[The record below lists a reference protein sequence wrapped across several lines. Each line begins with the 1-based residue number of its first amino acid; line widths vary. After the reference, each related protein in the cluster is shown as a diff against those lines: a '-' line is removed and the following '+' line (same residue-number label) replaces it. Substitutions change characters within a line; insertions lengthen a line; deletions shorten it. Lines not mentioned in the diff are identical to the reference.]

1 MKIKHYIALAALT
14 MPLAAGAQSIIDFE
28 TTETQGAS
36 HSVFDTWE
44 ASPFR
49 TNKLKGNVE
58 IVNNPYKVVDEITQ
72 AGNTSEKVLAFQRSR
87 YGSNTFGVRV
97 GLNTPI
103 QLTPQTQYVHVKM
116 YTPKTGHIMLFALGR
131 RNDRPDQTEDIV
143 QVEANCIS
151 TVKANKWCDAV
162 FAISSAPGVSI
173 HSLLIAPDVQSTHN
187 LDDDFAVYV
196 DDIEVNNSSTPSI
209 QYGVYPLNFDKTAQ
223 SDRTGN
229 RYTQGITLKS
239 GDGVQTIAVP
249 QKSNRLMYQ
258 DLLASS
264 IKAKAGERVSTSV
277 DYIGGWMHAYVYLDK
292 NNDGKFDLTL
302 NDNGTPGE
310 TSDVMSYSVY
320 QNKNSAGNS
329 ASGNNKNLPDF
340 NIPQG
345 LTPGFYRL
353 RYKIDWDNIDAGG
366 NAGDAQG
373 NNSIKSNG
381 GVIVDTRLNIH
392 GEKVNISRGLSSEG
406 TNGEMLMEDGSTFVK
421 HEIEF
426 GKPYTIKF
434 KPADNFKLGK
444 FTIRH
449 GYNVEKNDS
458 LVNETPQYSDVVI
471 PAFMAK
477 DNTYTIPA
485 EYVDGDIV
493 VTPTFISADNGGATT
508 EKYALNFE
516 KNLKIKRND
525 SQRKFGYL
533 AFSTASN
540 NIKQKINAVDPD
552 LVYLDGTS
560 KKIYVKSGE
569 TITTDIYYN
578 EGKAPYMHAY
588 LYVDLDGDGKFD
600 LSVNPD
606 GTPTLNGSSYG
617 EMLSYTYANGKNSK
631 GQSVGYNDQSADQ
644 WGATNSIPQFS
655 LPAGLPTGAYRGR
668 LKIDWDCTDPAGRYG
683 SNYNSNFI
691 DNNGG
696 HIVDFVFNVVDEYPK
711 VKLDVQTVDGS
722 IVGAGNTG
730 LPEYIMKG
738 QDINVMAVGLDNN
751 YVANAIVVRHGKNLN
766 GKQTI
771 DGVQQWEESTV
782 NLTNGNGIIPGEMVD
797 GDVRLSAVFDN
808 NGSEYN
814 LVFADEFDSEDNSQ
828 PNSQYWSRS
837 TRENPTWKRFCAQT
851 VAGQKK
857 TGWIEDGKLVLK
869 CVKNTFDNELDGNG
883 NKQQMISGAVESSN
897 KVTFTYGKVEGRI
910 KNIGHSGNFPAFWMM
925 PNKATYGGWPY
936 SGEIDIWEQI
946 NADVA
951 AYQTI
956 HTKWANST
964 KDGAECMNK
973 PNDPRKS
980 NNTPAALDEYHTFG
994 LEWTEDILKWFID
1007 GKQVFSYARKTGLSE
1022 SDSKAQWPYDQPFYI
1037 ILNQSVGNGG
1047 WASAPDVN
1055 FEYET
1060 KFDWVRVYQKEG
1072 GDCTAINTAQTS
1084 SDVDIYAYPGKV
1096 RIVSAKPAH
1105 VSIVDL
1111 QGRVVFAQNVQ
1122 GNENVYLPSGVYV
1135 ANGKKVLVP

>member
-49 TNKLKGNVE
+49 TNKLKGNVK

-434 KPADNFKLGK
+434 KPANNFKLGK

-485 EYVDGDIV
+485 EYVDGDII

-508 EKYALNFE
+508 EKYAINFDKDLTINRPKKDRAFKSLSFNTTSSTITQKLNPT
-516 KNLKIKRND
+516 ND
-525 SQRKFGYL
+525 Q
-533 AFSTASN
+533 
-540 NIKQKINAVDPD
+540 
-552 LVYLDGTS
+552 LVYQDFS
-560 KKIYVKSGE
+560 NKNIYVKDGDV
-569 TITTDIYYN
+569 ITTNIGYQPN
-578 EGKAPYMHAY
+578 GSQYMHAY
-588 LYVDLDGDGKFD
+588 LYVDLDGDGTFNT
-600 LSVNPD
+600 SVKAD
-606 GTPTLNGSSYG
+606 GTPAFDG
-617 EMLSYTYANGKNSK
+617 EMLSYTYAKGKNSK
-631 GQSVGYNDQSADQ
+631 GQSVGVNDNAACC
-644 WGATNSIPQFS
+644 WGATNSVPQFS
-655 LPAGLPTGAYRGR
+655 LPAGLPKGQYRAR
-668 LKIDWDCTDPAGRYG
+668 VKVDWDNVDPAGTYG
-683 SNYNSNFI
+683 DNYTSNFI
-691 DNNGG
+691 NNNAGYV
-696 HIVDFVFNVVDEYPK
+696 VDFNFNVVDEYPK

-738 QDINVMAVGLDNN
+738 QDINVMTVGLDNN

-797 GDVRLSAVFDN
+797 GDVRLSAIFDN

-814 LVFADEFDSEDNSQ
+814 LVFADEFDSEDKSQ

-851 VAGQKK
+851 VAGQEK

-869 CVKNTFDNELDGNG
+869 CVKNTFNDELDGNG

-951 AYQTI
+951 AFQTI
-956 HTKWANST
+956 HTKWANS
-964 KDGAECMNK
+964 KNDGPECMNK

-1037 ILNQSVGNGG
+1037 ILNQSVGNGN
-1047 WASAPDVN
+1047 WAANPDVN

>member
-44 ASPFR
+44 DSPFR

-97 GLNTPI
+97 GLKTPI
-103 QLTPQTQYVHVKM
+103 QLTPQTQYIHVKM

-471 PAFMAK
+471 PAYMAK

-493 VTPTFISADNGGATT
+493 ITPTFISADNGGATT
-508 EKYALNFE
+508 EKYAINFD
-516 KNLKIKRND
+516 KDLTINRPSKDRAFKSLSFNTTSSTITQKLTPTND
-525 SQRKFGYL
+525 Q
-533 AFSTASN
+533 
-540 NIKQKINAVDPD
+540 
-552 LVYLDGTS
+552 LVYQDFS
-560 KKIYVKSGE
+560 NKNIYVKDGDV
-569 TITTDIYYN
+569 ITTNIGYKPN
-578 EGKAPYMHAY
+578 GKQYMHAY
-588 LYVDLDGDGKFD
+588 LYVDLDGDGTFNT
-600 LSVNPD
+600 SVKAD
-606 GTPTLNGSSYG
+606 GTPAFDG
-617 EMLSYTYANGKNSK
+617 EMLSYTYAKGKNSK
-631 GQSVGYNDQSADQ
+631 GQSVGVNDNAVCC
-644 WGATNSIPQFS
+644 WGATNSVPQFS
-655 LPAGLPTGAYRGR
+655 LPAGLPKGQYRAR
-668 LKIDWDCTDPAGRYG
+668 VKIDWDNVDPAGTYG
-683 SNYNSNFI
+683 DNYTSNFI
-691 DNNGG
+691 NNNAGYV
-696 HIVDFVFNVVDEYPK
+696 VDFNFNVVDEYPK

-751 YVANAIVVRHGKNLN
+751 YVTNAIVVRHGKNLN

-797 GDVRLSAVFDN
+797 GDVRLSAIFDN

-814 LVFADEFDSEDNSQ
+814 LVFADEFDSEDKSQ

-851 VAGQKK
+851 VAGQEK

-869 CVKNTFDNELDGNG
+869 CVKNTFNDELDGNG

-951 AYQTI
+951 AFQTI
-956 HTKWANST
+956 HTKWANS
-964 KDGAECMNK
+964 KNDGADCMNK

-1047 WASAPDVN
+1047 WAANPDVN

>member
-44 ASPFR
+44 DSPFR
-49 TNKLKGNVE
+49 TNKLKGNVK

-97 GLNTPI
+97 GLKTPI

-239 GDGVQTIAVP
+239 GDGEQTIAVP

-264 IKAKAGERVSTSV
+264 IKAKAGERVSASV

-471 PAFMAK
+471 PAYMAK

-485 EYVDGDIV
+485 EYMDGDIV
-493 VTPTFISADNGGATT
+493 ITPTFISADNGGAIT
-508 EKYALNFE
+508 EKYAINFDKDLTINRPSKDRAFNSLSFNTTSSTITQKLNPT
-516 KNLKIKRND
+516 ND
-525 SQRKFGYL
+525 Q
-533 AFSTASN
+533 
-540 NIKQKINAVDPD
+540 
-552 LVYLDGTS
+552 LVYQDFS
-560 KKIYVKSGE
+560 NKNIYVKDGDV
-569 TITTDIYYN
+569 ITTNIGYKPN
-578 EGKAPYMHAY
+578 GKQYMHAY
-588 LYVDLDGDGKFD
+588 LYVDLDGDGTFNT
-600 LSVNPD
+600 SVKAD
-606 GTPTLNGSSYG
+606 GTPAFDG

-631 GQSVGYNDQSADQ
+631 GQSVGVNDNAVCC
-644 WGATNSIPQFS
+644 WGATNSVPQFS
-655 LPAGLPTGAYRGR
+655 LPAGLPKGQYRAR
-668 LKIDWDCTDPAGRYG
+668 VKIDWDNVDPAGTYG
-683 SNYNSNFI
+683 KNYTGNFI
-691 DNNGG
+691 NNNAGYV
-696 HIVDFVFNVVDEYPK
+696 VDFNFNVVDEYPK

-766 GKQTI
+766 GEQTI

-797 GDVRLSAVFDN
+797 GDVRLSATFDN

-814 LVFADEFDSEDNSQ
+814 LVFADEFDSEDKSQ

-851 VAGQKK
+851 VAGQEK

-951 AYQTI
+951 AFQTI
-956 HTKWANST
+956 HTKWANS
-964 KDGAECMNK
+964 KNDGADCMNK

-1047 WASAPDVN
+1047 WAASPDVN

>member
-1 MKIKHYIALAALT
+1 MKIKQYIALAALT
-14 MPLAAGAQSIIDFE
+14 MPLAASAQSNEINFE
-28 TTETQGAS
+28 SETGYTS
-36 HSVFDTWE
+36 IGVFDTWE
-44 ASPFR
+44 NSPFR
-49 TNKLKGNVE
+49 TGKLTGNV
-58 IVNNPYKVVDEITQ
+58 KVVTNPNKAADEL
-72 AGNTSEKVLAFQRSR
+72 AGEVNPSEKALAFQRSR
-87 YGSNTFGVRV
+87 FGSNTFGVRV
-97 GLNTPI
+97 NLSEPI
-103 QLTPQTQYVHVKM
+103 ALSQNEKYVHVMMLK
-116 YTPKTGHIMLFALGR
+116 PKAGRVMCFALGSR
-131 RNDRPDQTEDIV
+131 ADRPWQSKEVV
-143 QVEANCIS
+143 QVEASSITKVGS
-151 TVKANKWCDAV
+151 DSKWYDAV
-162 FAISSAPGVSI
+162 FALTGANGVNV
-173 HSLLIAPDVQSTHN
+173 HSLVFAPEVESQHDATQ
-187 LDDDFAVYV
+187 DYV
-196 DDIEVNNSSTPSI
+196 AYIDNIVVNNSPTARVT
-209 QYGVYPLNFDKTAQ
+209 YEAYPTNFAKTEKLSR
-223 SDRTGN
+223 SDR
-229 RYTQGITLKS
+229 YTRNVYMKS
-239 GDGVQTIAVP
+239 KDGKQTIAVS
-249 QKSNRLMYQ
+249 QQSDKLIFQDRL
-258 DLLASS
+258 SS
-264 IKAKAGERVSTSV
+264 QMKAKAGEEVAV
-277 DYIGGWMHAYVYLDK
+277 NIGFNGTWMNAYVYLDR
-292 NNDGKFDLTL
+292 NQDGKFNCNL
-302 NDNGTPGE
+302 NDNGTPTNE
-310 TSDVMSYSVY
+310 SDVMSYSNY
-320 QNKNSAGNS
+320 KNKNSKGNQNGS
-329 ASGNNKNLPDF
+329 ADTRTLPNFTIPANLK
-340 NIPQG
+340 
-345 LTPGFYRL
+345 PGFYRL
-353 RYKIDWDNIDAGG
+353 RYKIDWDYIDAAGNPGNEQGG
-366 NAGDAQG
+366 NT
-373 NNSIKSNG
+373 IKGNG
-381 GVIVDTRLNIH
+381 GVVVDTRLNVHADEITLT
-392 GEKVNISRGLSSEG
+392 RGQSEAG
-406 TNGEMLMEDGSTFVK
+406 TNGEVALADSTTAVNGQK
-421 HEIEF
+421 LPF
-426 GKPYTIKF
+426 GKPITIKF
-434 KPADNFKLGK
+434 RPAAGFKLGA

-449 GYNVEKNDS
+449 GYDLKGDS
-458 LVNETPQYSDVVI
+458 LNHETPQYMDVVY
-471 PAFMAK
+471 PAYMAK
-477 DNTYTIPA
+477 NNTFTIPA
-485 EYVDGDIV
+485 ELVDGDV
-493 VTPTFISADNGGATT
+493 QVTPTFLSTESGGATT
-508 EKYALNFE
+508 EKYAINFD
-516 KNLKIKRND
+516 KNLTINRPSKDRAFKSLSFNTTSSTITQKLNPTND
-525 SQRKFGYL
+525 Q
-533 AFSTASN
+533 
-540 NIKQKINAVDPD
+540 
-552 LVYLDGTS
+552 LVYQDFS
-560 KKIYVKSGE
+560 NKNIYVKDGDV
-569 TITTDIYYN
+569 ITTNIGYKPN
-578 EGKAPYMHAY
+578 GKQYMHAY
-588 LYVDLDGDGKFD
+588 LYVDLDGDGTFNT
-600 LSVNPD
+600 SVKAD
-606 GTPTLNGSSYG
+606 GTPAFDG

-631 GQSVGYNDQSADQ
+631 GQSVGVNDNAVCC
-644 WGATNSIPQFS
+644 WGATNSVPQFS
-655 LPAGLPTGAYRGR
+655 LPAGLPKGQYRAR
-668 LKIDWDCTDPAGRYG
+668 VKIDWDNVDPAGTYG
-683 SNYNSNFI
+683 DNYTSNFI
-691 DNNGG
+691 NNNAGYV
-696 HIVDFVFNVVDEYPK
+696 VDFNFNVVDEYPK

-797 GDVRLSAVFDN
+797 GDVRLSATFDN

-814 LVFADEFDSEDNSQ
+814 LVFADEFDSEDKSQ

-851 VAGQKK
+851 VAGQEK

-956 HTKWANST
+956 HTKWANS
-964 KDGAECMNK
+964 KNDGADCMNK

-1047 WASAPDVN
+1047 WAATPDVN

>member
-44 ASPFR
+44 DSPFR
-49 TNKLKGNVE
+49 TNKLKGNVK

-97 GLNTPI
+97 GLKTPI

-239 GDGVQTIAVP
+239 GDGEQTIAVP

-264 IKAKAGERVSTSV
+264 IKAKAGERVSASV

-471 PAFMAK
+471 PAYMAK

-493 VTPTFISADNGGATT
+493 ITPTFISADNGGATT
-508 EKYALNFE
+508 EKYAINFDKDLTINRPSKDRAFNSLSFNTTSSTITQKLNPT
-516 KNLKIKRND
+516 ND
-525 SQRKFGYL
+525 Q
-533 AFSTASN
+533 
-540 NIKQKINAVDPD
+540 
-552 LVYLDGTS
+552 LVYQDFS
-560 KKIYVKSGE
+560 NKNIYVKDGDV
-569 TITTDIYYN
+569 ITTNIGYKPN
-578 EGKAPYMHAY
+578 GKQYMHAY
-588 LYVDLDGDGKFD
+588 LYVDLDGDGTFNT
-600 LSVNPD
+600 SVKAD
-606 GTPTLNGSSYG
+606 GTPAFDG

-631 GQSVGYNDQSADQ
+631 GQSVGVNDNAVCC
-644 WGATNSIPQFS
+644 WGATNSVPQFS
-655 LPAGLPTGAYRGR
+655 LPAGLPKGQYRAR
-668 LKIDWDCTDPAGRYG
+668 VKIDWDNVDPAGTYG
-683 SNYNSNFI
+683 KNYTGNFI
-691 DNNGG
+691 NNNAGYV
-696 HIVDFVFNVVDEYPK
+696 VDFNFNVVDEYPK

-766 GKQTI
+766 GEQTI

-797 GDVRLSAVFDN
+797 GDVRLSATFDN

-814 LVFADEFDSEDNSQ
+814 LVFADEFDSEDKSQ

-851 VAGQKK
+851 VAGQEK

-951 AYQTI
+951 AFQTI
-956 HTKWANST
+956 HTKWANS
-964 KDGAECMNK
+964 KNDGADCMNK

-1047 WASAPDVN
+1047 WAASPDVN

>member
-44 ASPFR
+44 DSPFR

-97 GLNTPI
+97 GLKTPI

-173 HSLLIAPDVQSTHN
+173 HSLLIAPDVQSTHD

-239 GDGVQTIAVP
+239 GDGEQTIAVP

-471 PAFMAK
+471 PAYMAK

-493 VTPTFISADNGGATT
+493 ITPTFISADNGGATT
-508 EKYALNFE
+508 EKYAINFDKDLTINRPSKDRAFKSLSFNTTSSTITQKLNPT
-516 KNLKIKRND
+516 ND
-525 SQRKFGYL
+525 Q
-533 AFSTASN
+533 
-540 NIKQKINAVDPD
+540 
-552 LVYLDGTS
+552 LVYQDFS
-560 KKIYVKSGE
+560 NKNIYVKDGDV
-569 TITTDIYYN
+569 ITTNIGYKPN
-578 EGKAPYMHAY
+578 GKQYMHAY
-588 LYVDLDGDGKFD
+588 LYVDLDGDGTFNT
-600 LSVNPD
+600 SVKAD
-606 GTPTLNGSSYG
+606 GTPAFDG

-631 GQSVGYNDQSADQ
+631 GQSVGVNDNAVCC
-644 WGATNSIPQFS
+644 WGATNSVPQFS
-655 LPAGLPTGAYRGR
+655 LPAGLPKGQYRAR
-668 LKIDWDCTDPAGRYG
+668 VKIDWDNVDPAGTYG
-683 SNYNSNFI
+683 DNYTGNFI
-691 DNNGG
+691 NNNAGYV
-696 HIVDFVFNVVDEYPK
+696 VDFNFNVVDEYPK

-766 GKQTI
+766 GEQTI

-797 GDVRLSAVFDN
+797 GDVRLSAIFDN

-814 LVFADEFDSEDNSQ
+814 LVFADEFDSEDKSQ

-851 VAGQKK
+851 VAGQEK

-946 NADVA
+946 DAGDA
-951 AYQTI
+951 AFQTI
-956 HTKWANST
+956 HTKWANS
-964 KDGAECMNK
+964 KNDGADCMNK

-1047 WASAPDVN
+1047 WAKSPDVN

>member
-44 ASPFR
+44 DSPFR
-49 TNKLKGNVE
+49 TNKLKGNVK

-97 GLNTPI
+97 GLKTPI
-103 QLTPQTQYVHVKM
+103 RLTPQTQYVHVKM

-131 RNDRPDQTEDIV
+131 RDDRPDQTEDIV

-151 TVKANKWCDAV
+151 TLKANKWCDAV

-173 HSLLIAPDVQSTHN
+173 HSLLIAPDVQSTHDLN
-187 LDDDFAVYV
+187 DDFAVYV

-209 QYGVYPLNFDKTAQ
+209 QYGVYPLNFEKTAQ
-223 SDRTGN
+223 SDRTGS
-229 RYTQGITLKS
+229 RYTQGIKLKS
-239 GDGVQTIAVP
+239 GDGEQTIAVP

-264 IKAKAGERVSTSV
+264 IKAKAGERVSASV

-434 KPADNFKLGK
+434 KPANNFKLGK

-471 PAFMAK
+471 PAYMAK

-493 VTPTFISADNGGATT
+493 ITPTFISADNGGATT
-508 EKYALNFE
+508 EKYAINFDKDLTINRPSKDRAFKSLSFNTTSSTITQKLNPT
-516 KNLKIKRND
+516 ND
-525 SQRKFGYL
+525 Q
-533 AFSTASN
+533 
-540 NIKQKINAVDPD
+540 
-552 LVYLDGTS
+552 LVYQDFS
-560 KKIYVKSGE
+560 NKNIYVKDGDV
-569 TITTDIYYN
+569 ITTNIGYQPN
-578 EGKAPYMHAY
+578 GSQYMHAY
-588 LYVDLDGDGKFD
+588 LYVDLDGDGTFNT
-600 LSVNPD
+600 SVKAD
-606 GTPTLNGSSYG
+606 GTPAFDG

-631 GQSVGYNDQSADQ
+631 GQSVGVNDNAVCC
-644 WGATNSIPQFS
+644 WGATNSVPQFS
-655 LPAGLPTGAYRGR
+655 LPAGLPKGQYRAR
-668 LKIDWDCTDPAGRYG
+668 VKIDWDNVDPAGTYG
-683 SNYNSNFI
+683 KNYTGNFI
-691 DNNGG
+691 NNNAGYV
-696 HIVDFVFNVVDEYPK
+696 VDFNFNVVDEYPK
-711 VKLDVQTVDGS
+711 VELDVQTVDGS

-797 GDVRLSAVFDN
+797 GDVRLSATFDN

-814 LVFADEFDSEDNSQ
+814 LVFADEFDSEDKSQ

-851 VAGQKK
+851 VAGQEK

-951 AYQTI
+951 AFQTI
-956 HTKWANST
+956 HTKWANS
-964 KDGAECMNK
+964 KNDGADCMNK

-1047 WASAPDVN
+1047 WAATPDVN

>member
-1 MKIKHYIALAALT
+1 
-14 MPLAAGAQSIIDFE
+14 
-28 TTETQGAS
+28 
-36 HSVFDTWE
+36 
-44 ASPFR
+44 
-49 TNKLKGNVE
+49 
-58 IVNNPYKVVDEITQ
+58 
-72 AGNTSEKVLAFQRSR
+72 
-87 YGSNTFGVRV
+87 
-97 GLNTPI
+97 
-103 QLTPQTQYVHVKM
+103 
-116 YTPKTGHIMLFALGR
+116 MLFALGR

-239 GDGVQTIAVP
+239 GDGEQTIAVP

-264 IKAKAGERVSTSV
+264 IKAKAGERVSASV

-471 PAFMAK
+471 PAYMAK

-493 VTPTFISADNGGATT
+493 ITPTFISADNGGATT
-508 EKYALNFE
+508 EKYAINFDKDLTINRPSKDRAFNSLSFNTTSSTITQKLNPT
-516 KNLKIKRND
+516 ND
-525 SQRKFGYL
+525 Q
-533 AFSTASN
+533 
-540 NIKQKINAVDPD
+540 
-552 LVYLDGTS
+552 LVYQDFS
-560 KKIYVKSGE
+560 NKNIYVKDGDV
-569 TITTDIYYN
+569 ITTNIGYKPN
-578 EGKAPYMHAY
+578 GKQYMHAY
-588 LYVDLDGDGKFD
+588 LYVDLDGDGTFNT
-600 LSVNPD
+600 SVKAD
-606 GTPTLNGSSYG
+606 GTPAFDG

-631 GQSVGYNDQSADQ
+631 GQSVGVNDNAVCC
-644 WGATNSIPQFS
+644 WGATNSVPQFS
-655 LPAGLPTGAYRGR
+655 LPAGLPKGQYRAR
-668 LKIDWDCTDPAGRYG
+668 VKIDWDNVDPAGTYG
-683 SNYNSNFI
+683 KNYTGNFI
-691 DNNGG
+691 NNNAGYV
-696 HIVDFVFNVVDEYPK
+696 VDFNFNVVDEYPK

-766 GKQTI
+766 GEQTI

-797 GDVRLSAVFDN
+797 GDVRLSATFDN

-814 LVFADEFDSEDNSQ
+814 LVFADEFDSEDKSQ

-851 VAGQKK
+851 VAGQEK

-951 AYQTI
+951 AFQTI
-956 HTKWANST
+956 HTKWANS
-964 KDGAECMNK
+964 KNDGADCMNK

-1047 WASAPDVN
+1047 WAASPDVN

>member
-44 ASPFR
+44 DSPFR
-49 TNKLKGNVE
+49 TNKLKGNVK

-97 GLNTPI
+97 GLKTPI
-103 QLTPQTQYVHVKM
+103 RLTPQTQYVHVKM

-131 RNDRPDQTEDIV
+131 RDDRPDQTEDIV

-151 TVKANKWCDAV
+151 TLKANKWCDAV

-173 HSLLIAPDVQSTHN
+173 HSLLIAPDVQSTHDLN
-187 LDDDFAVYV
+187 DDFAVYV

-209 QYGVYPLNFDKTAQ
+209 QYGVYPLNFEKTAQ
-223 SDRTGN
+223 SDRTGS
-229 RYTQGITLKS
+229 RYTQGIKLKS
-239 GDGVQTIAVP
+239 GDGEQTIAVP

-264 IKAKAGERVSTSV
+264 IKAKAGERVSASV

-434 KPADNFKLGK
+434 KPANNFKLGK

-471 PAFMAK
+471 PAYMAK

-493 VTPTFISADNGGATT
+493 ITPTFISADNGGATT
-508 EKYALNFE
+508 EKYAINFDKDLTINRPSKDRAFKSLSFNTTSSTITQKLNPT
-516 KNLKIKRND
+516 ND
-525 SQRKFGYL
+525 Q
-533 AFSTASN
+533 
-540 NIKQKINAVDPD
+540 
-552 LVYLDGTS
+552 LVYQDFS
-560 KKIYVKSGE
+560 NKNIYVKDGDV
-569 TITTDIYYN
+569 ITTNIGYQPN
-578 EGKAPYMHAY
+578 GSQYMHAY
-588 LYVDLDGDGKFD
+588 LYVDLDGDGTFNT
-600 LSVNPD
+600 SVKAD
-606 GTPTLNGSSYG
+606 GTPAFDG

-631 GQSVGYNDQSADQ
+631 GQSVGVNDNAVCC
-644 WGATNSIPQFS
+644 WGATNSVPQFS
-655 LPAGLPTGAYRGR
+655 LPAGLPKGQYRAR
-668 LKIDWDCTDPAGRYG
+668 VKIDWDNVDPAGTYG
-683 SNYNSNFI
+683 KNYTGNFI
-691 DNNGG
+691 NNNAGYV
-696 HIVDFVFNVVDEYPK
+696 VDFNFNVVDEYPK

-797 GDVRLSAVFDN
+797 GDVRLSATFDN

-814 LVFADEFDSEDNSQ
+814 LVFADEFDSEDKSQ

-851 VAGQKK
+851 VAGQEK

-869 CVKNTFDNELDGNG
+869 CVKNTFGNELDGNG

-951 AYQTI
+951 AFQTI
-956 HTKWANST
+956 HTKWANS
-964 KDGAECMNK
+964 KNDGADCMNK

-1047 WASAPDVN
+1047 WAATPDVN

>member
-44 ASPFR
+44 DSPFR
-49 TNKLKGNVE
+49 TNKLKGNVK

-97 GLNTPI
+97 GLKTPI

-209 QYGVYPLNFDKTAQ
+209 QYGVYPLNFEKTLQ
-223 SDRTGN
+223 SDRTGE
-229 RYTQGITLKS
+229 RYTQGIKLKS
-239 GDGVQTIAVP
+239 GDGEQTIAVP

-264 IKAKAGERVSTSV
+264 IKAKAGERVSASV

-320 QNKNSAGNS
+320 QNKNSAGNN

-392 GEKVNISRGLSSEG
+392 GEKVNISRGLSNEG

-434 KPADNFKLGK
+434 KPANNFKLGK

-471 PAFMAK
+471 PAYMAK

-493 VTPTFISADNGGATT
+493 ITPTFISADNGGATT
-508 EKYALNFE
+508 EKYAINFDKDLTINRPSKDRAFNSLSFNTTSSTITQKLNPT
-516 KNLKIKRND
+516 ND
-525 SQRKFGYL
+525 Q
-533 AFSTASN
+533 
-540 NIKQKINAVDPD
+540 
-552 LVYLDGTS
+552 LVYQDFS
-560 KKIYVKSGE
+560 NKNIYVKDGDV
-569 TITTDIYYN
+569 ITTNIGYKPN
-578 EGKAPYMHAY
+578 GNQYMHAY
-588 LYVDLDGDGKFD
+588 LYVDLDGDGTFNT
-600 LSVNPD
+600 SVKAD
-606 GTPTLNGSSYG
+606 GTPAFDG

-631 GQSVGYNDQSADQ
+631 GQSVGVNDKAVCC
-644 WGATNSIPQFS
+644 WGATNSVPQFS
-655 LPAGLPTGAYRGR
+655 LPAGLPKGQYRAR
-668 LKIDWDCTDPAGRYG
+668 VKIDWDNVDPAGTYG
-683 SNYNSNFI
+683 KNYTGNFI
-691 DNNGG
+691 NNNAGYV
-696 HIVDFVFNVVDEYPK
+696 VDFNFNVVDEYPK

-814 LVFADEFDSEDNSQ
+814 LVFADEFDSEDKSQ

-851 VAGQKK
+851 VAGQEK

-956 HTKWANST
+956 HTKWANS
-964 KDGAECMNK
+964 KNDGADCMNK

-1084 SDVDIYAYPGKV
+1084 SNVDIYAYPGKI

-1122 GNENVYLPSGVYV
+1122 GNENVYLASGVYV

>member
-44 ASPFR
+44 DSPFR

-239 GDGVQTIAVP
+239 GDGEQTIAVP

-320 QNKNSAGNS
+320 NKKNSAGNS

-471 PAFMAK
+471 PAYMAK

-493 VTPTFISADNGGATT
+493 ITPTFISADNGGATT
-508 EKYALNFE
+508 EKYAINFD
-516 KNLKIKRND
+516 KNLTINRPSKDRAFKSLSFNTTSSTITQKLNPTND
-525 SQRKFGYL
+525 Q
-533 AFSTASN
+533 
-540 NIKQKINAVDPD
+540 
-552 LVYLDGTS
+552 LVYQDFS
-560 KKIYVKSGE
+560 NKNIYVKDGDV
-569 TITTDIYYN
+569 ITTNIGYKPN
-578 EGKAPYMHAY
+578 GKQYMHAY
-588 LYVDLDGDGKFD
+588 LYVDLDGDGTFNT
-600 LSVNPD
+600 SVKAD
-606 GTPTLNGSSYG
+606 GTPAFDG

-631 GQSVGYNDQSADQ
+631 GQSVGVNDNAVCC
-644 WGATNSIPQFS
+644 WGATNSVPQFS
-655 LPAGLPTGAYRGR
+655 LPAGLPKGQYRAR
-668 LKIDWDCTDPAGRYG
+668 VKIDWDNVDPAGTYG
-683 SNYNSNFI
+683 KNYTGNFI
-691 DNNGG
+691 NNNAGYV
-696 HIVDFVFNVVDEYPK
+696 VDFNFNVVDEYPK

-771 DGVQQWEESTV
+771 DGEQQWEESTV
-782 NLTNGNGIIPGEMVD
+782 KLTNGNGIIPGEMVD
-797 GDVRLSAVFDN
+797 GDVRLSAIFDN

-814 LVFADEFDSEDNSQ
+814 LVFADEFDSEDKSQ

-851 VAGQKK
+851 VAGQEK

-869 CVKNTFDNELDGNG
+869 CVKNTFNDELDGNG

-951 AYQTI
+951 AFQTI
-956 HTKWANST
+956 HTKWANS
-964 KDGAECMNK
+964 KNDGADCMNK

-1047 WASAPDVN
+1047 WAKSPDVN

-1084 SDVDIYAYPGKV
+1084 SDVDIYAYPGKI

>member
-14 MPLAAGAQSIIDFE
+14 IPLATSAQSTVIDFE

-36 HSVFDTWE
+36 LGVFDTWE
-44 ASPFR
+44 DSPFR
-49 TNKLKGNVE
+49 KGKLEGNVKV
-58 IVNNPYKVVDEITQ
+58 INNPYKVVDDITND
-72 AGNTSEKVLAFQRSR
+72 GNISEKVLAFQRSR
-87 YGSNTFGVRV
+87 FGSNTFGVRV
-97 GLNTPI
+97 GLPTPI
-103 QLTPQTQYVHVKM
+103 KLTPKVQYVHVKM
-116 YTPKTGHIMLFALGR
+116 YTPKTGHIMLFALGSR
-131 RNDRPDQTEDIV
+131 DDRPEQSKDVV

-151 TVKANKWCDAV
+151 SVKAEKWCDAV

-173 HSLLIAPDVQSTHN
+173 HSLLIAPDVQSTHD
-187 LDDDFAVYV
+187 LDEDYAVYI
-196 DDIEVNNSSTPSI
+196 DDIEINSSSMPNI
-209 QYGVYPLNFDKTAQ
+209 QYGVYPLNFDKSEQ
-223 SDRTGN
+223 SGRTGN
-229 RYTQGITLKS
+229 RYTQGITLKTA
-239 GDGVQTIAVP
+239 DGNQTIAVA
-249 QKSNRLMYQ
+249 QKTNKLMYQ

-264 IKAKAGERVSTSV
+264 IKAKAGESATASI

-302 NDNGTPGE
+302 NEDGTPGAE
-310 TSDVMSYSVY
+310 SDIMSYSVY
-320 QNKNSAGNS
+320 QGKNSAGNA
-329 ASGNNKNLPDF
+329 ASGNNKNLPAF
-340 NIPQG
+340 NIPSN

-381 GVIVDTRLNIH
+381 GVIVDTRLNVH

-406 TNGEMLMEDGSTFVK
+406 TNGEMTKLDGSKFEK

-426 GKPYTIKF
+426 GKPYTVKF

-449 GYNVEKNDS
+449 GYNVEGKDS
-458 LVNETPQYSDVVI
+458 LINETPQYTDVVI
-471 PAFMAK
+471 PAYMAK

-493 VTPTFISADNGGATT
+493 ITPTFVSVDNSETT
-508 EKYALNFE
+508 EKYAVNFP
-516 KNLKIKRND
+516 KNLKINRSD

-540 NIKQKINAVDPD
+540 NTKQKINAVDPD
-552 LVYLDGTS
+552 LIYLDGTS

-569 TITTDIYYN
+569 AITTDIYYN
-578 EGKAPYMHAY
+578 DGKAPYMHAY

-600 LSVNPD
+600 LSVNAD
-606 GTPTLNGSSYG
+606 GTPAFNG

-631 GQSVGYNDQSADQ
+631 GQNVGYNDQSADQ
-644 WGATNSIPQFS
+644 WGATNSMPQFS

-683 SNYNSNFI
+683 SKYDSNFI

-711 VKLDVQTVDGS
+711 VKLDVQTTDGS

-730 LPEYIMKG
+730 LPEYIMEG
-738 QDINVMAVGLDNN
+738 QDIDVKAVGLDEN
-751 YVANAIVVRHGKNLN
+751 YTTTGITVRHGKNLN
-766 GKQTI
+766 GEQTVN
-771 DGVQQWEESTV
+771 GEKQWEEYTAEVTDGSCT
-782 NLTNGNGIIPGEMVD
+782 ISGEKVD
-797 GDVRLSAVFDN
+797 GDVRLTAVFKN
-808 NGSEYN
+808 NGSSPYK
-814 LVFADEFDSEDNSQ
+814 LVFADEFNTEDGSQ
-828 PNSQYWSRS
+828 PDSHFWTRS
-837 TRENPTWKRFCAQT
+837 SRENPTWKRFCAQT

-869 CVKNTFDNELDGNG
+869 CVKNTFDDELDGNK
-883 NKQQMISGAVESSN
+883 NKQQMISGAIESSD
-897 KVTFTYGKVEGRI
+897 KVTFTYGKVEGRV

-946 NADVA
+946 DA
-951 AYQTI
+951 ANTTYHTI

-964 KDGAECMNK
+964 KDGSECMNK
-973 PNDPRKS
+973 GNDPQKS
-980 NNTPAALDEYHTFG
+980 GTSTAALDEYHTYG
-994 LEWTEDILKWFID
+994 LEWTEDILKWFVD
-1007 GKQVFSYARKTGLSE
+1007 GKQVFSYARKTDLTG
-1022 SDSKAQWPYDQPFYI
+1022 DNATAQWPYNKPFYI

-1047 WASAPDVN
+1047 WAAAPDVN

-1072 GDCTAINTAQTS
+1072 GDIATGINHAQAN

-1096 RIVSAKPAH
+1096 RIVSAKAAH
-1105 VSIVDL
+1105 VSIVDM
-1111 QGRVVFAQNVQ
+1111 QGRTVFAQTVQ

>member
-44 ASPFR
+44 DSPFR
-49 TNKLKGNVE
+49 TNKLKGNVK

-97 GLNTPI
+97 GLKTPI

-239 GDGVQTIAVP
+239 GDGEQTIAVP

-264 IKAKAGERVSTSV
+264 IKAKAGERVSASV

-471 PAFMAK
+471 PAYMAK

-485 EYVDGDIV
+485 EYMDGDIV
-493 VTPTFISADNGGATT
+493 ITPTFISADNGGATT
-508 EKYALNFE
+508 EKYAINFDKDLTINRPSKDRAFNSLSFNTTSSTITQKLNPT
-516 KNLKIKRND
+516 ND
-525 SQRKFGYL
+525 Q
-533 AFSTASN
+533 
-540 NIKQKINAVDPD
+540 
-552 LVYLDGTS
+552 LVYQDFS
-560 KKIYVKSGE
+560 NKNIYVKDGDV
-569 TITTDIYYN
+569 ITTNIGYKPN
-578 EGKAPYMHAY
+578 GKQYMHAY
-588 LYVDLDGDGKFD
+588 LYVDLDGDGTFNT
-600 LSVNPD
+600 SVKAD
-606 GTPTLNGSSYG
+606 GTPAFDG

-631 GQSVGYNDQSADQ
+631 GQSVGVNDNAVCC
-644 WGATNSIPQFS
+644 WGATNSVPQFS
-655 LPAGLPTGAYRGR
+655 LPAGLPKGQYRAR
-668 LKIDWDCTDPAGRYG
+668 VKIDWDNVDPAGTYG
-683 SNYNSNFI
+683 KNYTGNFI
-691 DNNGG
+691 NNNAGYV
-696 HIVDFVFNVVDEYPK
+696 VDFNFNVVDEYPK

-766 GKQTI
+766 GEQTI

-797 GDVRLSAVFDN
+797 GDVRLSATFDN

-814 LVFADEFDSEDNSQ
+814 LVFADEFDSEDKSQ

-851 VAGQKK
+851 VAGQEK

-951 AYQTI
+951 AFQTI
-956 HTKWANST
+956 HTKWANS
-964 KDGAECMNK
+964 KNDGADCMNK

-1047 WASAPDVN
+1047 WAASPDVN

>member
-44 ASPFR
+44 NSPFR
-49 TNKLKGNVE
+49 TNKLKGNVK

-97 GLNTPI
+97 GLKTPI
-103 QLTPQTQYVHVKM
+103 RLTPQTQYVHVKM

-196 DDIEVNNSSTPSI
+196 DDIEVNNSSAPSI

-223 SDRTGN
+223 SDRTGS
-229 RYTQGITLKS
+229 RYTQGIKLKS
-239 GDGVQTIAVP
+239 GDGEQTIAVP

-264 IKAKAGERVSTSV
+264 IKAKAGERVSASV

-329 ASGNNKNLPDF
+329 ASGNNNNLPDF

-434 KPADNFKLGK
+434 KPANNFKLGK

-471 PAFMAK
+471 PAYMAK

-493 VTPTFISADNGGATT
+493 ITPTFISADNGGATT
-508 EKYALNFE
+508 EKYAINFDKDLTINRPKKDRAFKSLSFNTTSSTITQKLNPT
-516 KNLKIKRND
+516 ND
-525 SQRKFGYL
+525 Q
-533 AFSTASN
+533 
-540 NIKQKINAVDPD
+540 
-552 LVYLDGTS
+552 LVYQDFS
-560 KKIYVKSGE
+560 NKNIYVKDGDV
-569 TITTDIYYN
+569 ITTNIGYQPN
-578 EGKAPYMHAY
+578 GSQYMHAY
-588 LYVDLDGDGKFD
+588 LYVDLDGDGTFNT
-600 LSVNPD
+600 SVKAD
-606 GTPTLNGSSYG
+606 GTPAFDG

-631 GQSVGYNDQSADQ
+631 GQSVGVNDNAVCC
-644 WGATNSIPQFS
+644 WGATNSVPQFS
-655 LPAGLPTGAYRGR
+655 LPAGLPKGQYRAR
-668 LKIDWDCTDPAGRYG
+668 VKVDWDNVDPAGTYG
-683 SNYNSNFI
+683 KNYNSNFI
-691 DNNGG
+691 NDNAGYV
-696 HIVDFVFNVVDEYPK
+696 VDFNFNVVDEYPK

-766 GKQTI
+766 GEQTI

-814 LVFADEFDSEDNSQ
+814 LVFADEFDSEDKSQ

-851 VAGQKK
+851 VAGQEK

-883 NKQQMISGAVESSN
+883 NKQQMISGAIESSN

-951 AYQTI
+951 AFQTI
-956 HTKWANST
+956 HTKWANS
-964 KDGAECMNK
+964 KNDGADCMNK

-1047 WASAPDVN
+1047 WAASPDVN

>member
-44 ASPFR
+44 DSPFR
-49 TNKLKGNVE
+49 TNKLKGNVK

-471 PAFMAK
+471 PAYMAK

-493 VTPTFISADNGGATT
+493 ITPTFISADNGGATT
-508 EKYALNFE
+508 EKYAINFD
-516 KNLKIKRND
+516 KNLTINRPSKDRAFKSLSFNTTSSTITQKLNPTND
-525 SQRKFGYL
+525 Q
-533 AFSTASN
+533 
-540 NIKQKINAVDPD
+540 
-552 LVYLDGTS
+552 LVYQDFS
-560 KKIYVKSGE
+560 NKNIYVKDGDV
-569 TITTDIYYN
+569 ITTNIGYKPN
-578 EGKAPYMHAY
+578 GNQYMHAY
-588 LYVDLDGDGKFD
+588 LYVDLDGDGTFNT
-600 LSVNPD
+600 SVKAD
-606 GTPTLNGSSYG
+606 GTPAFDG

-631 GQSVGYNDQSADQ
+631 GQSVGVNDKAVCC
-644 WGATNSIPQFS
+644 WGATNSVPQFS
-655 LPAGLPTGAYRGR
+655 LPAGLPKGQYRAR
-668 LKIDWDCTDPAGRYG
+668 VKIDWDNVDPAGTYG
-683 SNYNSNFI
+683 KNYTGNFI
-691 DNNGG
+691 NNNAGYV
-696 HIVDFVFNVVDEYPK
+696 VDFNFNVVDEYPK

-766 GKQTI
+766 GEPTI

-797 GDVRLSAVFDN
+797 GDVRLSATFDN

-869 CVKNTFDNELDGNG
+869 CVKNTFNDELDGNG

-951 AYQTI
+951 AFQTI
-956 HTKWANST
+956 HTKWANS
-964 KDGAECMNK
+964 KNDGADCMNK

>member
-44 ASPFR
+44 DSPFR
-49 TNKLKGNVE
+49 TNKLKGNVK

-97 GLNTPI
+97 GLKTPI
-103 QLTPQTQYVHVKM
+103 RLTPQTQYVHVKM

-131 RNDRPDQTEDIV
+131 RDDRPDQTEDIV

-151 TVKANKWCDAV
+151 TLKANKWCDAV

-173 HSLLIAPDVQSTHN
+173 HSLLIAPDVQSTHDLN
-187 LDDDFAVYV
+187 DDFAVYV

-209 QYGVYPLNFDKTAQ
+209 QYGVYPLNFEKTAQ
-223 SDRTGN
+223 SDRTGS
-229 RYTQGITLKS
+229 RYTQGIKLKS
-239 GDGVQTIAVP
+239 GDGEQTIAVP

-264 IKAKAGERVSTSV
+264 IKAKAGERVSASV

-434 KPADNFKLGK
+434 KPANNFKLGK

-471 PAFMAK
+471 PAYMAK

-493 VTPTFISADNGGATT
+493 ITPTFISADNGGATT
-508 EKYALNFE
+508 EKYAINFDKDLTINRPSKDRAFKSLSFNTTSSTITQKLNPT
-516 KNLKIKRND
+516 ND
-525 SQRKFGYL
+525 Q
-533 AFSTASN
+533 
-540 NIKQKINAVDPD
+540 
-552 LVYLDGTS
+552 LVYQDFS
-560 KKIYVKSGE
+560 NKNIYVKDGDV
-569 TITTDIYYN
+569 ITTNIGYKPN
-578 EGKAPYMHAY
+578 GKQYMHAY
-588 LYVDLDGDGKFD
+588 LYVDLDGDGTFNT
-600 LSVNPD
+600 SVKAD
-606 GTPTLNGSSYG
+606 GTPAFDG

-631 GQSVGYNDQSADQ
+631 GQSVGVNDNAVCC
-644 WGATNSIPQFS
+644 WGATNSVPQFS
-655 LPAGLPTGAYRGR
+655 LPAGLPKGQYRAR
-668 LKIDWDCTDPAGRYG
+668 VKIDWDNVDPAGTYG
-683 SNYNSNFI
+683 DNYTSNFI
-691 DNNGG
+691 NNNAGYV
-696 HIVDFVFNVVDEYPK
+696 VDFNFNVVDEYPK
-711 VKLDVQTVDGS
+711 VKLDVQTVEGS

-766 GKQTI
+766 GEQTI

-797 GDVRLSAVFDN
+797 GDVRLSATFDN

-814 LVFADEFDSEDNSQ
+814 LVFADEFDSEDKSQ

-851 VAGQKK
+851 VAGQEK

-951 AYQTI
+951 AFQTI
-956 HTKWANST
+956 HTKWANS
-964 KDGAECMNK
+964 KNDGADCMNK

-1047 WASAPDVN
+1047 WAASPDVN

>member
-44 ASPFR
+44 DSPFR
-49 TNKLKGNVE
+49 TNKLKGNVK

-97 GLNTPI
+97 GLKTPI

-239 GDGVQTIAVP
+239 GDGEQTIAVP

-264 IKAKAGERVSTSV
+264 IKAKAGERVSASV

-421 HEIEF
+421 HEIKF

-471 PAFMAK
+471 PAYMAK

-493 VTPTFISADNGGATT
+493 ITPTFISADNGGATT
-508 EKYALNFE
+508 EKYAINFDKDLTINRPSKDRAFNSLSFNTTSSTITQKLNPT
-516 KNLKIKRND
+516 ND
-525 SQRKFGYL
+525 Q
-533 AFSTASN
+533 
-540 NIKQKINAVDPD
+540 
-552 LVYLDGTS
+552 LVYQDFS
-560 KKIYVKSGE
+560 NKNIYVKDGDV
-569 TITTDIYYN
+569 ITTNIGYKPN
-578 EGKAPYMHAY
+578 GKQYMHAY
-588 LYVDLDGDGKFD
+588 LYVDLDGDGTFNT
-600 LSVNPD
+600 SVKAD
-606 GTPTLNGSSYG
+606 GTPAFDG

-631 GQSVGYNDQSADQ
+631 GQSVGVNDNAVCC
-644 WGATNSIPQFS
+644 WGATNSVPQFS
-655 LPAGLPTGAYRGR
+655 LPAGLPKGQYRAR
-668 LKIDWDCTDPAGRYG
+668 VKIDWDNVDPAGTYG
-683 SNYNSNFI
+683 KNYTGNFI
-691 DNNGG
+691 NNNAGYV
-696 HIVDFVFNVVDEYPK
+696 VDFNFNVVDEYPK

-766 GKQTI
+766 GEQTI

-797 GDVRLSAVFDN
+797 GDVRLSATFDN

-814 LVFADEFDSEDNSQ
+814 LVFADEFDSEDKSQ

-851 VAGQKK
+851 VAGQEK

-951 AYQTI
+951 AFQTI
-956 HTKWANST
+956 HTKWANS
-964 KDGAECMNK
+964 KNDGADCMNK

-1047 WASAPDVN
+1047 WAASPDVN

>member
-1 MKIKHYIALAALT
+1 MKIKHYIALAVLT

-44 ASPFR
+44 DSPFR

-97 GLNTPI
+97 GLKTPI

-173 HSLLIAPDVQSTHN
+173 HSLLIAPDVQSTHD

-239 GDGVQTIAVP
+239 GDGEQTIAVP

-471 PAFMAK
+471 PAYMAK

-493 VTPTFISADNGGATT
+493 ITPTFISADNGGATT
-508 EKYALNFE
+508 EKYAINFDKDLTINRPSKDRAFKSLSFNTTSSTITQKLNPT
-516 KNLKIKRND
+516 ND
-525 SQRKFGYL
+525 Q
-533 AFSTASN
+533 
-540 NIKQKINAVDPD
+540 
-552 LVYLDGTS
+552 LVYQDFS
-560 KKIYVKSGE
+560 NKNIYVKDGDV
-569 TITTDIYYN
+569 ITTNIGYKPN
-578 EGKAPYMHAY
+578 GKQYMHAY
-588 LYVDLDGDGKFD
+588 LYVDLDGDGTFNT
-600 LSVNPD
+600 SVKAD
-606 GTPTLNGSSYG
+606 GTPAFDG

-631 GQSVGYNDQSADQ
+631 GQSVGVNDNAVCC
-644 WGATNSIPQFS
+644 WGATNSVPQFS
-655 LPAGLPTGAYRGR
+655 LPAGLPKGQYRAR
-668 LKIDWDCTDPAGRYG
+668 VKIDWDNVDPAGTYG
-683 SNYNSNFI
+683 DNYTGNFI
-691 DNNGG
+691 NNNAGYV
-696 HIVDFVFNVVDEYPK
+696 VDFNFNVVDEYPK

-766 GKQTI
+766 GEQTI

-797 GDVRLSAVFDN
+797 GDVRLSAIFDN

-814 LVFADEFDSEDNSQ
+814 LVFADEFDSEDKSQ

-851 VAGQKK
+851 VAGQEK

-951 AYQTI
+951 AFQTI
-956 HTKWANST
+956 HTKWANS
-964 KDGAECMNK
+964 KNDGADCMNK

-1047 WASAPDVN
+1047 WAASPDVN

>member
-44 ASPFR
+44 DSPFR

-97 GLNTPI
+97 GLKTPI

-173 HSLLIAPDVQSTHN
+173 HSLLIAPDVQSTHD

-239 GDGVQTIAVP
+239 GDGEQTIAVP

-471 PAFMAK
+471 PAYMAK

-493 VTPTFISADNGGATT
+493 ITPTFISADNGGATT
-508 EKYALNFE
+508 EKYAINFDKDLTINRPSKDRAFKSLSFNTTSSTITQKLNPT
-516 KNLKIKRND
+516 ND
-525 SQRKFGYL
+525 Q
-533 AFSTASN
+533 
-540 NIKQKINAVDPD
+540 
-552 LVYLDGTS
+552 LVYQDFS
-560 KKIYVKSGE
+560 NKNIYVKDGDV
-569 TITTDIYYN
+569 ITTNIGYKPN
-578 EGKAPYMHAY
+578 GKQYMHAY
-588 LYVDLDGDGKFD
+588 LYVDLDGDGTFNT
-600 LSVNPD
+600 SVKAD
-606 GTPTLNGSSYG
+606 GTPAFDG

-631 GQSVGYNDQSADQ
+631 GQSVGVNDNAVCC
-644 WGATNSIPQFS
+644 WGATNSVPQFS
-655 LPAGLPTGAYRGR
+655 LPAGLPKGQYRAR
-668 LKIDWDCTDPAGRYG
+668 VKIDWDNVDPAGTYG
-683 SNYNSNFI
+683 DNYTGNFI
-691 DNNGG
+691 NNNAGYV
-696 HIVDFVFNVVDEYPK
+696 VDFNFNVVDEYPK

-766 GKQTI
+766 GEQTI

-797 GDVRLSAVFDN
+797 GDVRLSAIFDN

-814 LVFADEFDSEDNSQ
+814 LVFADEFDSEDKSQ

-851 VAGQKK
+851 VAGQEK

-951 AYQTI
+951 AFQTI
-956 HTKWANST
+956 HTKWANS
-964 KDGAECMNK
+964 KNDGADCMNK

-1047 WASAPDVN
+1047 WAASPDVN